1 MEGPSFSSY
10 PATMRPW
17 NKEAL
22 KSMRKELGG
31 VDMAET
37 GMIKELEKSDIPNPD
52 NMGFLSQMQLQVVES
67 ISTPAGQMSKV
78 IDYLV
83 EMEDKYFEDFCKIL
97 EQNNF
102 EGKAKMLREKAEDLK
117 RSVGKFEYKQHTC
130 MCSNITKTSCM

>member
-1 MEGPSFSSY
+1 
-10 PATMRPW
+10 MRPW
-17 NKEAL
+17 NKAAL
-22 KSMRKELGG
+22 KAMRKELGR
-31 VDMAET
+31 VNMDAV
-37 GMIKELEKSDIPNPD
+37 MIKELEKSDIPNPD

-130 MCSNITKTSCM
+130 MCSNIMKTGCM